1 MSYVEH
7 GPRIFLANKRNS
19 GTPLIYGDYVL
30 PKKRLEGRLKLH
42 DSCSDIRAWSPNS
55 LENSRYFRELNEHDS
70 SVCILLNKIIMLR
83 ETFSICIFFL
93 QLGKIIPFNVIID
106 NIIRLNS
113 ENQNELQ
120 IVKRELTKYK
130 SLKLTPKQEEQLQN
144 LVRDILNNLYSNI
157 SLYILKII

>member
-7 GPRIFLANKRNS
+7 GPRIFLANERNS
-19 GTPLIYGDYVL
+19 RKPLIYGDYVL

-83 ETFSICIFFL
+83 ETFSVYIFFS

-120 IVKRELTKYK
+120 IIKRELEKYK

-144 LVRDILNNLYSNI
+144 LVRYF
-157 SLYILKII
+157 K